1 MDAAIV
7 HSCEQWAHH
16 RRPLPLWRLI
26 SIPTGLGKTAAVVL
40 AWLWNRFVR
49 PPQPS
54 ALKLRLDLNRALSL
68 LCERLGYFGRAE
80 SLVEARL
87 VTARTDFQPNA
98 RPLPPNEPVPEGC
111 ELVRLLCPL
120 SAEQYAAWQATQTPV
135 PAAVTGKG
143 SRRKPS
149 ASVAPHVPVDLFE
162 ALHADTADLQRA
174 GWTLPPGSQFL
185 DYVRPAHCFDLA
197 PARPRRRTGPL
208 PTIARFAVSSALLP
222 RLTRA
227 VSVAERIH
235 QALVKYSD
243 QAPVFT
249 GKAGG
254 LPLQGHQHAFIL
266 CEANGPRDAI
276 THVTVFA
283 PMGID
288 PQARRALEILAESGV
303 WGHGGHHL
311 RLILLGLGDT
321 HTFTDC
327 ALFGP
332 AKVWGSLTP
341 FVATRHPKTHRD
353 GRPKLDADG
362 WPIGSPA
369 HDLRRLLAEAG
380 RPLPVRMEPRDVI
393 PLSSRRLR
401 PLEFQTDRSYGK
413 GRQGGQT
420 GAAFKLTFATAIPG
434 PLAFGYGAHF
444 GLGLFVPVTTY
455 EPVATPGMQDQ
466 TTGQTLPPPSPSML
480 VAEPPEA

>member
-7 HSCEQWAHH
+7 HSREQWAHH
-16 RRPLPLWRLI
+16 RRPPPLLRLI

-135 PAAVTGKG
+135 PAAVAAKG
-143 SRRKPS
+143 SRKKPS
-149 ASVAPHVPVDLFE
+149 TSVAPHVPVDLFE
-162 ALHADTADLQRA
+162 ALHADTGDLQRA

-254 LPLQGHQHAFIL
+254 QLLQGHQHAFIL
-266 CEANGPRDAI
+266 CEA
-276 THVTVFA
+276 T
-283 PMGID
+283 
-288 PQARRALEILAESGV
+288 
-303 WGHGGHHL
+303 
-311 RLILLGLGDT
+311 
-321 HTFTDC
+321 
-327 ALFGP
+327 
-332 AKVWGSLTP
+332 
-341 FVATRHPKTHRD
+341 
-353 GRPKLDADG
+353 
-362 WPIGSPA
+362 
-369 HDLRRLLAEAG
+369 
-380 RPLPVRMEPRDVI
+380 
-393 PLSSRRLR
+393 PLS
-401 PLEFQTDRSYGK
+401 PYC
-413 GRQGGQT
+413 
-420 GAAFKLTFATAIPG
+420 
-434 PLAFGYGAHF
+434 
-444 GLGLFVPVTTY
+444 
-455 EPVATPGMQDQ
+455 
-466 TTGQTLPPPSPSML
+466 PP
-480 VAEPPEA
+480 A